1 MKSPVLLQSFAAI
14 CVAATAFSAPAQSIQ
29 LFSPV
34 NVRVS
39 TSGTSYSSPNTFNT
53 TILNLSCPSSPQA
66 SISSSADGTGNV
78 LVDNYISLQVGEA
91 EDAVNICN
99 GNCFSS
105 WYQTQASL
113 GNLTNQDPDNFV
125 SNGGVAPGLTSAAI
139 SPPGPVQAQ
148 IGLVDQGGYLASSTL
163 YLVTNCSSAGV
174 AGPGLVTGN
183 PISASNPTSGQLAQN
198 YSFNSSTNQQVQFTY
213 DLTAAQNAG
222 TLSITDQSTPS
233 TADTPLN
240 PAAFPGYVNGT
251 SFATSSCLLHTGEL
265 YNGSPACKL
274 YTLTCQIGSD
284 SSQAGAL
291 CPASKQRN
299 EVFQEVFDGPGF
311 SLPDIAGT
319 NGLTYHQGVGSLEA
333 AEGWGGGS
341 CTFDQELRHCSAAVP
356 AERLGQF
363 FRSWTV

>member
-1 MKSPVLLQSFAAI
+1 M
-14 CVAATAFSAPAQSIQ
+14 
-29 LFSPV
+29 
-34 NVRVS
+34 
-39 TSGTSYSSPNTFNT
+39 
-53 TILNLSCPSSPQA
+53 
-66 SISSSADGTGNV
+66 
-78 LVDNYISLQVGEA
+78 
-91 EDAVNICN
+91 
-99 GNCFSS
+99 
-105 WYQTQASL
+105 
-113 GNLTNQDPDNFV
+113 
-125 SNGGVAPGLTSAAI
+125 
-139 SPPGPVQAQ
+139 QAQ

-222 TLSITDQSTPS
+222 TLTITDQSTPS

-284 SSQAGAL
+284 STQAGAL
-291 CPASKQRN
+291 CPTSKQRN
-299 EVFQEVFDGPGF
+299 ELFQEVFDGPGF

-319 NGLTYHQGVGSLEA
+319 NGLTYHQGVGFLEA

-341 CTFDQELRHCSAAVP
+341 CTFDQNSGIAQQLCPQNVLVNFSGPGVYKTGGSGQSPNSTFITVAPVPEPLTTISVTGLQTGNWINTHSPTVNFTSTPPAISSNNNFVAAPIETLTYGISPASSVPQPPAPVPDDTTLTNSGACPAPQGSAP
-356 AERLGQF
+356 ANPSPRGHKVF
-363 FRSWTV
+363 PFRRTAITCCITMPRTAPAPKS